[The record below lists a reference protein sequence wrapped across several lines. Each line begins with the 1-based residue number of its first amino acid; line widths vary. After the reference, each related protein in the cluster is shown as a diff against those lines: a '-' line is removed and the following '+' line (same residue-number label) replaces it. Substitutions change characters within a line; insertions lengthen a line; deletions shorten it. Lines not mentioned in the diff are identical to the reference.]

1 MNIRVI
7 ELCSYGEIGDYEALD
22 LDAEPLNLDF
32 VPPGWAERGGNHE
45 ARKYVKDSLE
55 LQVYV
60 EGRLILFSA
69 PTRGPGREMAQE
81 LLELWPR
88 NTL

>member
-1 MNIRVI
+1 MNVRVI

-32 VPPGWAERGGNHE
+32 VPPGWAEHGGNHE
-45 ARKYVKDSLE
+45 ARKYIKDSLE

-60 EGRLILFSA
+60 EGRLILFFA
-69 PTRGPGREMAQE
+69 PTRGPGREMSE
-81 LLELWPR
+81 KLLSDWPKI
-88 NTL
+88 NA

>member
-1 MNIRVI
+1 MNVRVI
-7 ELCSYGEIGDYEALD
+7 ELCSYGEVGDYEALD

-32 VPPGWAERGGNHE
+32 VPPGWTQRGGNHE

-69 PTRGPGREMAQE
+69 PTRGPGRDMSAK
-81 LLELWPR
+81 LLLDWPR
-88 NTL
+88 ISR